1 MLSILN
7 DTEKAVV
14 ETIRMRLSIEQ
25 ALQYM
30 KDNGFSVSR
39 ATYFRH
45 KKKLEE
51 NKLERLYHTAN
62 LGFEYQHLDRIDGL
76 ELIEKKMWKEY
87 NKEKDPW
94 KRVQI
99 LKNIVEVQPYLSSL
113 YEASKFVIDN
123 KTIKI
128 KEKEIIEL
136 DNKTTTT
143 TATTI
148 INNPQIDNGSAI
160 SVNEKT
166 NAITTTTSD
175 KEYDDLNDTSFIDK
189 MISETTD
196 PDLIAQLEKQKRNCV
211 FY

>member
-1 MLSILN
+1 MLSILS

-14 ETIRMRLSIEQ
+14 ETIRMRLSTEQ

-30 KDNGFSVSR
+30 KDNGFYVSR

-51 NKLERLYHTAN
+51 KKLERLYHMAN

-76 ELIEKKMWKEY
+76 ELIEKKMWEEY

-99 LKNIVEVQPYLSSL
+99 LKDIAQIQPFL
-113 YEASKFVIDN
+113 ASIYDSTKFVID
-123 KTIKI
+123 KRPIEA
-128 KEKEIIEL
+128 KEKGTVEL
-136 DNKTTTT
+136 NN
-143 TATTI
+143 TTI
-148 INNPQIDNGSAI
+148 INNPRINKVPAI
-160 SVNEKT
+160 SFNKET
-166 NAITTTTSD
+166 NTTTTSN
-175 KEYDDLNDTSFIDK
+175 KKYLDLNDTSFIDK

-196 PDLIAQLEKQKRNCV
+196 PDVIAQLEKQKRNCI
-211 FY
+211 FDY

>member
-1 MLSILN
+1 MLSILS

-14 ETIRMRLSIEQ
+14 ETIRMRLSTEQ

-30 KDNGFSVSR
+30 KDNGFYVSR

-51 NKLERLYHTAN
+51 KKLERLYHMAN

-76 ELIEKKMWKEY
+76 ELIEKKMWEEY

-99 LKNIVEVQPYLSSL
+99 LKDIAQVQPYL
-113 YEASKFVIDN
+113 ASIYDSTKFVID
-123 KTIKI
+123 KKI
-128 KEKEIIEL
+128 IEAKEKGTVEL
-136 DNKTTTT
+136 NSKP
-143 TATTI
+143 TTI
-148 INNPQIDNGSAI
+148 INNPRVNHVPAI
-160 SVNEKT
+160 SFNKET
-166 NAITTTTSD
+166 NAITTSD
-175 KEYDDLNDTSFIDK
+175 KKYLDLNDSSFIDK

-196 PDLIAQLEKQKRNCV
+196 PELIAQLEKQKRNCV
-211 FY
+211 FDY